1 MSHLGTGSCAAPGS
15 QALSLNVWTDT
26 SGEQQYLLATPYLPG
41 SHQNKSGD
49 SRATI
54 CGARRPGFQTWFTVL
69 PARSSCWPFPSRN
82 HKGTSHLNYPQLDSS
97 LCPKRSVTLS
107 GNSTSTPSSPSQ
119 TPGSHQRC
127 IYLTL
132 TTPHIQSITTAQS
145 LHLTAAPGQSSPSSH
160 APITT
165 SLSQIVQQLCQ
176 TPTSIL

>member
-1 MSHLGTGSCAAPGS
+1 MGSSCISWPR
-15 QALSLNVWTDT
+15 
-26 SGEQQYLLATPYLPG
+26 PCLPG
-41 SHQNKSGD
+41 SHRNKSGD
-49 SRATI
+49 SKEPPFVEP
-54 CGARRPGFQTWFTVL
+54 GDQGSRPGSAAL
-69 PARSSCWPFPSRN
+69 PVKVFLLALPLP
-82 HKGTSHLNYPQLDSS
+82 KGTSHLNYPQLNSS
-97 LCPKRSVTLS
+97 LCPQRSVTLS

-176 TPTSIL
+176 TLTSIL

>member
-1 MSHLGTGSCAAPGS
+1 MGSSCISWPR
-15 QALSLNVWTDT
+15 
-26 SGEQQYLLATPYLPG
+26 PCLPG
-41 SHQNKSGD
+41 SHRNKSGD
-49 SRATI
+49 SKEPPFVEP
-54 CGARRPGFQTWFTVL
+54 GDQGSRPGSAAL

-97 LCPKRSVTLS
+97 LCPQRSVTLS

-176 TPTSIL
+176 TLTSIL

>member
-1 MSHLGTGSCAAPGS
+1 MGSSSISWPHPTFQEVTKTSQETAKDHHLGS
-15 QALSLNVWTDT
+15 QETTVPDVV
-26 SGEQQYLLATPYLPG
+26 QLL
-41 SHQNKSGD
+41 
-49 SRATI
+49 
-54 CGARRPGFQTWFTVL
+54 F

-82 HKGTSHLNYPQLDSS
+82 PKGTSHLNCPQLNSS
-97 LCPKRSVTLS
+97 LCPQRSVTLS

>member
-1 MSHLGTGSCAAPGS
+1 MGSSSISWPRPAFQEVTKTSQETAEPPFVEPGDQGSRPGS
-15 QALSLNVWTDT
+15 A
-26 SGEQQYLLATPYLPG
+26 A
-41 SHQNKSGD
+41 
-49 SRATI
+49 
-54 CGARRPGFQTWFTVL
+54 L

-145 LHLTAAPGQSSPSSH
+145 VHLTAAPGQSSPSSD
-160 APITT
+160 ATVT
-165 SLSQIVQQLCQ
+165 SSLSQIVQQLCQ
-176 TPTSIL
+176 TLKSILCTN

>member
-1 MSHLGTGSCAAPGS
+1 MGSSSISWPHPTFQEVTKTSQETAEPPFVEPGDQGSRPGS
-15 QALSLNVWTDT
+15 A
-26 SGEQQYLLATPYLPG
+26 A
-41 SHQNKSGD
+41 
-49 SRATI
+49 
-54 CGARRPGFQTWFTVL
+54 L

-97 LCPKRSVTLS
+97 LCPQRSVTLS

-145 LHLTAAPGQSSPSSH
+145 VHLTAAPGQSSPSSD
-160 APITT
+160 ATVT
-165 SLSQIVQQLCQ
+165 SSLSQIVQQLCQ
-176 TPTSIL
+176 TLKSILCTN

>member
-1 MSHLGTGSCAAPGS
+1 MGSSSISWPRPAFQEVTETSQETAEPPFVEPGDQGSRPGS
-15 QALSLNVWTDT
+15 TALSSKVF
-26 SGEQQYLLATPYLPG
+26 LLALP
-41 SHQNKSGD
+41 
-49 SRATI
+49 
-54 CGARRPGFQTWFTVL
+54 L
-69 PARSSCWPFPSRN
+69 P
-82 HKGTSHLNYPQLDSS
+82 KGTSHLNYPQLDSS
-97 LCPKRSVTLS
+97 LCPQRSVTLS